1 MSNHQ
6 ISKEKDENCLAN
18 ICKHPKKFQNRI
30 LIQTREGNYLV
41 YLYLLAFGSFSELIM
56 ILFWIKFSFRRVWDW
71 DSHRWNNFGFEK
83 HDQQLEQ
90 PTYNIYYTQQQQMMC
105 H

>member
-1 MSNHQ
+1 M
-6 ISKEKDENCLAN
+6 AN

-71 DSHRWNNFGFEK
+71 DSHQWNNFGFEK